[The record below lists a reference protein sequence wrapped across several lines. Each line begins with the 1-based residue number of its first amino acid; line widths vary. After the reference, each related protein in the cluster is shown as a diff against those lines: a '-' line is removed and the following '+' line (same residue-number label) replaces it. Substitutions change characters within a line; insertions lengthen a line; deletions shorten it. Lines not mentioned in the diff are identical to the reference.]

1 MPRDKRLFM
10 TFPNDFPEHPKM
22 RPLSDAAF
30 RAFVEMV
37 GYSRT
42 QDLDGRIPVKLAKSK
57 WKSKPIGELLANH
70 SERPT
75 LTLDGDDYVIRDYA
89 QHQQTRADREAS
101 AEVSRE
107 NGKLGGR
114 PKTRKEP
121 GNNPGG
127 FESGTKSE
135 PGEKQSQSQSQS
147 LELDDDMT
155 NEIQP
160 GHLGEVVA
168 SGTQYSDVLVEK
180 AEKRGI
186 LNLPATHQLLQKAV
200 GEVFL
205 SPAGAIR
212 LAAAV
217 ADKAKEPVQKVDA
230 YVASACRNSP
240 DEVWGLYD
248 QLDLGG
254 VP

>member
-1 MPRDKRLFM
+1 MPIDKRLYM
-10 TFPNDFPEHPKM
+10 TFPNDFWQHPKIEL
-22 RPLSDAAF
+22 LSDNAF
-30 RAFVEMV
+30 RAFVEMN
-37 GYSRT
+37 GYSRM
-42 QDLDGRIPVKLAKSK
+42 QDLDGRIPVEVVKRR
-57 WKSKPIGELLANH
+57 WKPRSVTELVNSH
-70 SERPT
+70 PERPV
-75 LTLDGDDYVIRDYA
+75 LLREGDEYVIRDYA
-89 QHQQTRADREAS
+89 QHQMTKASRDSLSEKRAKAGAKGGKARANAKQLLEPEGKQNEA
-101 AEVSRE
+101 
-107 NGKLGGR
+107 
-114 PKTRKEP
+114 
-121 GNNPGG
+121 
-127 FESGTKSE
+127 ESESE
-135 PGEKQSQSQSQS
+135 
-147 LELDDDMT
+147 LETDDDIT
-155 NEIQP
+155 RDPQTS
-160 GHLGEVVA
+160 HLGEVVA
-168 SGTQYSDVLVEK
+168 SGTQYSDDLVER

-212 LAAAV
+212 LATAV